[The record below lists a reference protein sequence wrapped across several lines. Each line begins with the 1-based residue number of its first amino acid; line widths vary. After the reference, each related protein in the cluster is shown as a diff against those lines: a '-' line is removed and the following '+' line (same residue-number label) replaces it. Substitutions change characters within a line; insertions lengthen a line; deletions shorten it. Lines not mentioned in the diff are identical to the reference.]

1 MTPAPKP
8 PPVRLCFI
16 YSRADQPLHDK
27 LQTHLSSM
35 IRAGTLEVWA
45 DRRFEGSQMST
56 AERGSLESAEIL
68 LLLVSPDFVASDDI
82 WNEQLDH
89 ALRRQEAG
97 TAKVIPILLRPT
109 NIEEL
114 AFFRLKAL
122 PDIWDPHRL
131 DKNRSILPG
140 ENAVTTWND
149 LDEALT
155 HVAKA
160 IGSVAAALQKDPV
173 RNAAPRPERK
183 PAPAPTPAPASPSP
197 SAAPALAPSPAAA
210 APGPYA
216 PGLRNLIDA
225 FLWGDD
231 FDGFCLVHF
240 PKIKK
245 RFTAG
250 MQQPQKLNILIE
262 HADHTLLVQKLR
274 EEYPDEVARREHLL
288 RPK

>member
-8 PPVRLCFI
+8 PPVRLCFV
-16 YSRADQPLHDK
+16 YSRADQPLRDK
-27 LQTHLSSM
+27 LQTHLAPLM
-35 IRAGTLEVWA
+35 RAGTLESWA
-45 DRRFEGSQMST
+45 DRRFEGDQGSVDIREDLET
-56 AERGSLESAEIL
+56 AEVI

-82 WNEQLDH
+82 WNDQLEQ
-89 ALRRQEAG
+89 ALRRHEAG
-97 TAKVIPILLRPT
+97 AAKVIPILLRPT
-109 NIEEL
+109 NIEDIS
-114 AFFRLKAL
+114 FFKLKAL
-122 PDIWDPHRL
+122 PDIYDPHRL
-131 DKNRSILPG
+131 DKTRSILPG
-140 ENAVTTWND
+140 ENAVTAWKD
-149 LDEALT
+149 IDDALT
-155 HVAKA
+155 HVAKG
-160 IGSVAAALQKDPV
+160 IGGVAATLQRDPV

-183 PAPAPTPAPASPSP
+183 VAPPPAPARAPAPPSP
-197 SAAPALAPSPAAA
+197 SAAPSPAPA

-262 HADHTLLVQKLR
+262 HADHTQLVQKLR
-274 EEYPDEVARREHLL
+274 EEYPDEVAQREHLL
-288 RPK
+288 RPR